1 MSLGGY
7 KFAGRYCEK
16 GSLTLSEWCLRIH
29 KTRVAAFLA
38 ANTLAGSPWA
48 VYMDGS
54 PDGQYHA
61 LTSGTTSY
69 PFNFV
74 TCFYCASK
82 GTYFAIYTMPA
93 VNSDTA
99 ANQSY
104 IVATLPNAYWNGSSR
119 KYIGCYNS
127 CFYSIGTSPITYDRA
142 YSTFGTTQ
150 SGVSPVLPV
159 GNIGWNSSS
168 QLNPAGSSSYALSGT
183 SARFG
188 FAIKGDSIVMIQ
200 GAGNNEG
207 SSSSLCVS
215 VASGHAFSSF
225 VNDGDTYGAM
235 CHNIQ
240 SFASGSSTSSN
251 YETGSRYTAQGNYS
265 SMSIPVFMVQ
275 KVDGFFTY
283 PCEYLCVPLSAYNA
297 SINSYPFQALS
308 VYGVANTVTGV
319 KGKGT
324 ISVDLLAVN
333 FPGFGQGLYPANFS
347 TMANGNYLTVHHAGS
362 ATTSSQYGIE
372 IKGLNSD
379 MTASVYDIALYV
391 GWDPSNPD
399 ITQASAWSL
408 YDET

>member
-38 ANTLAGSPWA
+38 ANALAGSPWA

-82 GTYFAIYTMPA
+82 GTYFAIYTMPG
-93 VNSDTA
+93 VNASTA
-99 ANQSY
+99 ANESY
-104 IVATLPNAYWNGSSR
+104 IVATLPNTYWDGYNKR
-119 KYIGCYNS
+119 YIGCYNS

-142 YSTFGTTQ
+142 YSTFGSSQ

-159 GNIGWNSSS
+159 GNIGWNNSS
-168 QLNPAGSSSYALSGT
+168 QLDPAGANSYALSGT
-183 SARFG
+183 AARFG
-188 FAIKGDSIVMIQ
+188 FALKDDSIVMIQ
-200 GAGNNEG
+200 GAGNNGG

-225 VNDGDTYGAM
+225 VNSGDTCGAM

-240 SFASGSSTSSN
+240 SFASGSTASYN
-251 YETGSRYTAQGNYS
+251 YEVSSRYTNNENN
-265 SMSIPVFMVQ
+265 SMKIPVFMVQ
-275 KVDGFFTY
+275 RANGFFDY
-283 PCEYLCVPLSAYNA
+283 SCEYQCVPLSTYSTAISN
-297 SINSYPFQALS
+297 YPFQALS
-308 VYGVANTVTGV
+308 VYGVTNSLTGV
-319 KGKGT
+319 NGKGT
-324 ISVDLLAVN
+324 INVDLLAVN
-333 FPGFGQGLYPANFS
+333 FPGSGQGLYTTNFS

-362 ATTSSQYGIE
+362 ATPSSGLGISC
-372 IKGLNSD
+372 KGFNSD
-379 MTASVYDIALYV
+379 KSASIYDIALYV